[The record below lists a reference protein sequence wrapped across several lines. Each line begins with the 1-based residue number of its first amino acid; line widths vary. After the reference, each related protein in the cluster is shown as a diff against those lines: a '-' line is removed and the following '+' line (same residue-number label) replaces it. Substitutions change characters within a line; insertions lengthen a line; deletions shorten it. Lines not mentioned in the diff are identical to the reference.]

1 MKKQTFILALAAFFI
16 GIMISLHLSI
26 EEETPERD
34 TRDLWEIRTALL
46 EEQERQQAL
55 QEELNELQNIQADY
69 EDNVYGTQIQTL
81 RKQISD
87 LQDQAGL
94 TEMTGQGVEL
104 TLLAD
109 YQRADEAEGFPELT
123 SELLNRLVNELN
135 VYGAKHLA
143 VGEERIVNHTAIRD
157 VLGRVYVN
165 QRPLRDLPVTLT
177 VLTDEPERLINYMEV
192 SQSINDLAIHNI
204 KLTLDKKQTVTVP
217 RYAEGLD
224 LEYVDVTD
232 YEEGDE

>member
-1 MKKQTFILALAAFFI
+1 MKKQTIILALAAFLI
-16 GIMISLHLSI
+16 GVMISLHLSI
-26 EEETPERD
+26 EQETPERD

-55 QEELNELQNIQADY
+55 QEELNELQNIKVDY

-94 TEMTGQGVEL
+94 TDITGLGVEL
-104 TLLAD
+104 NLLAD
-109 YQRADEAEGFPELT
+109 YQKANEAEGFPELT
-123 SELLNRLVNELN
+123 SELLNRLINELN

-143 VGEERIVNHTAIRD
+143 VGDERIVNHTAIRD

-165 QRPLRDLPVTLT
+165 QRPMRDLPITVT
-177 VLTDEPERLINYMEV
+177 VLTAEPERLINYMEV
-192 SQSINDLAIHNI
+192 SQSMNDLAIHNI
-204 KLTLDKKQTVTVP
+204 QLIMEEKQAVTVP
-217 RYAEGLD
+217 KYSED
-224 LEYVDVTD
+224 ITLEYVKVTD
-232 YEEGDE
+232 YEEGEE